1 MFQGARD
8 SKYGLSHFPTLWTEK
23 QKKNNFASKYTIL
36 DGGMGTALFAAGVPK
51 SSVIWSASALVDPSY
66 HETVIAE
73 HTRYIKSGSDTIT
86 TNNYGV
92 QPFYYMKYYGEE
104 KYQEKIIEHTLL
116 AAQLARLAVRRS
128 GKKAFI
134 YGCLPPCRESLR
146 PDLTNDF
153 LQHEENYK
161 IATSYYKM
169 ISGILEPFVDGFLL
183 ETINSELELQCAL
196 DAIKGVHKSISI
208 SMQGSF
214 WDPNDMQTRRP
225 HMTEVMAKKV
235 VQIAHDG
242 LFKVKMFA
250 LNCAHPDHIVE
261 GYSQLTNETRE
272 SLKRL
277 GIELGAYA
285 NSTVKEVFE
294 ANGFTL
300 EKARPRDRK
309 LLSEYV
315 SHAERWRK
323 LGVTCFGGCC
333 GVTSREIQNLRLH
346 FGSDVPNLEAISK
359 TLPTRAS
366 DVLDAIK
373 LSTKRSKM

>member
-8 SKYGLSHFPTLWTEK
+8 SKYGLSHFPTLWREK
-23 QKKNNFASKYTIL
+23 QKQQKFAKKFTIL

-51 SSVIWSASALVDPSY
+51 SSVIWSASALVDPLY
-66 HETVIAE
+66 HEHVINE
-73 HTRYIKSGSDTIT
+73 HARYIEAGADTIT

-92 QPFYYMKYYGEE
+92 NPFYYMEYYGQD
-104 KYQEKIIEHTLL
+104 KYQDKIIEHTLL
-116 AAQLARLAVRRS
+116 AAQLARLAVQRS
-128 GKKAFI
+128 GKKVFI

-146 PDLTNDF
+146 PDLTNEF
-153 LQHEENYK
+153 LDSPENYK
-161 IATSYYKM
+161 IATSYYKL
-169 ISGILEPFVDGFLL
+169 ISNILEPFVDGFLL
-183 ETINSELELQCAL
+183 ETINTPLELECAL

-214 WDPNDMQTRRP
+214 WDPKDMQTRRP
-225 HMTEVMAKKV
+225 HMAEVMAKKV
-235 VQIAHDG
+235 VSIADTG
-242 LFKVKMFA
+242 LFQVKMFA

-261 GYSQLTNETRE
+261 GYEQLTKETRE

-300 EKARPRDRK
+300 EKARPRDK
-309 LLSEYV
+309 KMLSEYV
-315 SHAERWRK
+315 THAERWRK

-333 GVTSREIQNLRLH
+333 GVTSREIQNLHLH
-346 FGSDVPNLEAISK
+346 FGTDIPNLENI
-359 TLPTRAS
+359 PVRAS
-366 DVLDAIK
+366 AVDAPKIK
-373 LSTKRSKM
+373 LRMKGPASKL

>member
-1 MFQGARD
+1 MFKGARD
-8 SKYGLSHFPTLWTEK
+8 SKYGLSHFPTLWKEK
-23 QKKNNFASKYTIL
+23 EKKKNFARKYTIL
-36 DGGMGTALFAAGVPK
+36 DGGMGTALFSAGVPK
-51 SSVIWSASALVDPSY
+51 SSVIWSASALVDPAY
-66 HETVIAE
+66 HEHVIAE
-73 HTRYIKSGSDTIT
+73 HERYIEAGSEMIT

-92 QPFYYMKYYGEE
+92 NPFYYMEYYGQD
-104 KYQEKIIEHTLL
+104 KYQDKIIEHTLL
-116 AAQLARLAVRRS
+116 AAQLARLAVQRS
-128 GKKAFI
+128 GKKVFI

-146 PDLTNDF
+146 PDLTNEF
-153 LQHEENYK
+153 LLQSENYQ
-161 IATSYYKM
+161 IATSYYKL
-169 ISGILEPFVDGFLL
+169 IASILEPFVDGFLL
-183 ETINSELELQCAL
+183 ETINTRLELQCAL

-235 VQIAHDG
+235 VQIAGDG
-242 LFKVKMFA
+242 LFKVKMFS

-261 GYSQLTNETRE
+261 GYSHLTKETRE
-272 SLKRL
+272 TLKKL

-300 EKARPRDRK
+300 EKSRPRDKK

-315 SHAERWRK
+315 LHAEKWRK

-333 GVTSREIQNLRLH
+333 GVTSREIHNLSLH
-346 FGSDVPNLEAISK
+346 FGGDTPDLEALN
-359 TLPTRAS
+359 LPLPSSA
-366 DVLDAIK
+366 VDAPK
-373 LSTKRSKM
+373 LPQKGIAKL